1 VAATLNGYYGRLVPL
16 LEADGGVVHQIIG
29 DAVMVIFNQNGDQ
42 PDHAARAARTALSFQ
57 AAATQLAEAHPEW
70 PRFRAGVNSG
80 EVLSGLVGGPSG
92 HRKHG
97 VVGDTV
103 NLAARLQAEAPVG
116 EVVLGG
122 ETMRRLPPGAVVER
136 LPELRVKGKA
146 EPVEAY
152 VLRSL

>member
-1 VAATLNGYYGRLVPL
+1 MSVGRRETLQDTAAEVAR
-16 LEADGGVVHQIIG
+16 DH
-29 DAVMVIFNQNGDQ
+29 
-42 PDHAARAARTALSFQ
+42 PD
-57 AAATQLAEAHPEW
+57 W

-80 EVLSGLVGGPSG
+80 EVLAGVVGGQRG

-103 NLAARLQAEAPVG
+103 NLASRLQAEAPIG
-116 EVVLGG
+116 EVVVGA
-122 ETMRRLPPGAVVER
+122 ETVRRLPPGTVVER

-152 VLRSL
+152 VLRS